1 MARGDGMSSRS
12 FRGRLWRAVLVGLL
26 AWLGVAGVPVAV
38 GAQEAPEGPTEQQ
51 LEARI
56 LAQRHENGQVEFVV
70 QFREAGEPWSE
81 SAEPPRRFLPPGVDV
96 DVWFASSAL
105 TITVNAGTPSA
116 YVAGEVRMVVQRLA
130 DDRIEFA
137 LQTRLPGETW
147 GERLLPA
154 RRFFPADAEV
164 GRWLV
169 SAPVTVALAAGTA
182 GSDLGVVQ
190 VSEDVLDF
198 DMVDVHTGETVNI
211 RSVVTGDTPLLFWL
225 WSPY

>member
-1 MARGDGMSSRS
+1 M
-12 FRGRLWRAVLVGLL
+12 VGLL
-26 AWLGVAGVPVAV
+26 VCLGVAGVPAAA
-38 GAQEAPEGPTEQQ
+38 GAQEVTEQPAEQQ

-56 LAQRHENGQVEFVV
+56 LAQRHEEGEVEFVV
-70 QFREAGEPWSE
+70 QFREEGEPWSE
-81 SAEPPRRFLPPGVDV
+81 SAEPPRRFLPPGAEV

-105 TITVNAGTPSA
+105 MITVDAGTPSA
-116 YVAGEVRMVVQRLA
+116 YVAGEVRVVVQRLA

-169 SAPVTVALAAGTA
+169 SAPVAVTLAASPSPTDPGA
-182 GSDLGVVQ
+182 VQ
-190 VSEDVLDF
+190 VSRDVLDF
-198 DMVDVHTGETVNI
+198 DMIDVHTGETVNI
-211 RSVVTGDTPLLFWL
+211 RSVVTGQTPLLFWL
-225 WSPY
+225 WSPH